1 MAAILKPLGNVLLTT
16 DSTDQ
21 SGAQQI
27 YDVNGA
33 NPLLS
38 VIVTNTTDTD
48 GEFYIFVTTTTF
60 PTGVIIAYKQPL
72 SGYNTYETFR
82 FALDTDDVLYVAGSA
97 GLSFYAQGIEQEVL
111 P

>member
-1 MAAILKPLGNVLLTT
+1 MTYIKPLGNVLLTE
-16 DSTDQ
+16 DSTEAT
-21 SGAQQI
+21 GEVI
-27 YDVNGA
+27 YVTDGA

-38 VIVTNTTDTD
+38 VIVTNTTDAD
-48 GEFYIFVTTTTF
+48 GEFYIYVTTSSF
-60 PTGVIIAYKQPL
+60 PTGLIIAYKQPL

-82 FALDTDDVLYVAGSA
+82 FALDGDDTLYVAGSA

>member
-16 DSTDQ
+16 DSTAE
-21 SGAQQI
+21 SGGEI
-27 YDVNGA
+27 LYDVDGA

-38 VIVTNTTDTD
+38 VIVTNTTADD
-48 GEFYIFVTTTTF
+48 AEFYVYVTTTTF

>member
-1 MAAILKPLGNVLLTT
+1 MAAIIKPLGNVLLTE
-16 DSTDQ
+16 DSTEAD
-21 SGAQQI
+21 GEEL
-27 YDVNGA
+27 YDADGA
-33 NPLLS
+33 NPLIS

-48 GEFYIFVTTTTF
+48 GEFYIYVTTTSF
-60 PTGVIIAYKQPL
+60 PTGLIIAYKQPL

-82 FALDTDDVLYVAGSA
+82 FALDGDDTLYVAGSA

>member
-1 MAAILKPLGNVLLTT
+1 VAAIIKPLGNVLLTE
-16 DSTDQ
+16 DSTEAD
-21 SGAQQI
+21 GEEL
-27 YDVNGA
+27 YDADGA
-33 NPLLS
+33 NPLIS

-48 GEFYIFVTTTTF
+48 GEFYIYVTTTSF
-60 PTGVIIAYKQPL
+60 PTGLIIAYKQPL

-82 FALDTDDVLYVAGSA
+82 FALDGDDTLYVAGSA